1 MEDCSHLD
9 KELGELHRQKE
20 TILSQEKVDEDEVVA
35 IDSRIAESL
44 SAKQRDA
51 FQNEI
56 GDMLS
61 VAKGRGKF
69 AGIFDLKERLFVN
82 KECLKMTKNVR

>member
-61 VAKGRGKF
+61 VAKIFLFSKF
-69 AGIFDLKERLFVN
+69 ISNINTNSNIGNILI
-82 KECLKMTKNVR
+82 